1 MSAGQELPIV
11 QVPDQEG
18 WRQWLEA
25 NHRDAP
31 GAWLKLAKKGSPTR
45 TVTYAE
51 AIEEALCHGWI
62 DGQVRA
68 HDESFYLQRFTPRRL
83 RSKWSQI
90 NREKA
95 TRLIAAGRMRPS
107 GMVQVQ
113 DAQADGRWEAAY
125 PAQSNATVPDDF
137 QRELDRNPQAGAFFA
152 TLKGQARYAFLYRLH
167 NVSRPA
173 ARAERIADYIELLS
187 SAKTLQDRRD

>member
-1 MSAGQELPIV
+1 M

-31 GAWLKLAKKGSPTR
+31 GAWLKFAKKGSLTP

-51 AIEEALCHGWI
+51 AIEEALCYGWI
-62 DGQVRA
+62 DGQVRR
-68 HDESFYLQRFTPRRL
+68 HDDDFYLQRFTQRRP

-95 TRLIAAGRMRPS
+95 TRLIAAGRMRP
-107 GMVQVQ
+107 GGRAQVEA
-113 DAQADGRWEAAY
+113 AQADGRWEAAY
-125 PAQSNATVPDDF
+125 PAQSNATVPADF

-167 NVSRPA
+167 NVTKPE
-173 ARAERIADYIELLS
+173 ARAKRIADYIELLS
-187 SAKTLQDRRD
+187 SGRTLQD

>member
-1 MSAGQELPIV
+1 MTTGQELPIV
-11 QVPDQEG
+11 ELPDQEA

-25 NHRDAP
+25 NHAEAP
-31 GAWLKLAKKGSPTR
+31 GAWLKFAKKGSSTP

-62 DGQVRA
+62 DGQVRPY
-68 HDESFYLQRFTPRRL
+68 DESFYLQRFTPRRP

-95 TRLIAAGRMRPS
+95 TRLMADGRMHPA
-107 GMVQVQ
+107 GLAQVEG
-113 DAQADGRWEAAY
+113 AKADGRWESAY
-125 PAQSNATVPDDF
+125 PPQSAATVPEDL
-137 QRELDRNPQAGAFFA
+137 QRELDQNPQASAFFA

-167 NVSRPA
+167 NVTKPESRTK
-173 ARAERIADYIELLS
+173 RIAGYIELLS
-187 SAKTLQDRRD
+187 SGKTLQD